1 MSETTVVKSN
11 IAQISDEEKKK
22 IPCLVVLEGSHLGE
36 VFKIEEDSVV
46 LGREQGCHIVILE
59 EGVSRR
65 HARVDCHE
73 DSYTISDLDS
83 TNGTFV
89 NGSPISH
96 SALNDGDKI
105 QMGDVLLRFSFE
117 DSIDVG
123 HQENLR
129 NLAMRDP
136 LTKIY
141 NRRYFMDMLNREI
154 SYAQRSNL
162 PLTCMLFDLDH
173 FKKINDSYGHQ
184 AGDLVL
190 QTVAQRIAKE
200 LRIYDAFARYGGEEF
215 AIMLRATALDNAL
228 ILAERIRSIVEK
240 LSTQVDGK
248 DVKVTVSLGV
258 ASLQSGQFSS
268 PDDLLRVADR
278 YLYQAKEKGRNRIC
292 SVRNVE

>member
-1 MSETTVVKSN
+1 MSETTVVKKN

-46 LGREQGCHIVILE
+46 IGREQSCDIVILE
-59 EGVSRR
+59 EGISRR
-65 HARVDCHE
+65 HARIDCHE
-73 DSYTISDLDS
+73 ESYTISDLES

-89 NGSPISH
+89 NGAPIDH
-96 SALNDGDKI
+96 SSLADGDKI
-105 QMGDVLLRFSFE
+105 QIGDVLLRFSFE
-117 DSIDVG
+117 DLIDVG

-141 NRRYFMDMLNREI
+141 NRRYFMDMLTREI

-162 PLTCMLFDLDH
+162 PLTCILFDIDH
-173 FKKINDSYGHQ
+173 FKKINDTLGHQ
-184 AGDLVL
+184 AGDTVL
-190 QTVAQRIAKE
+190 QAVAQRIAKE

-228 ILAERIRSIVEK
+228 ILAERIRSIIEK
-240 LSTQVDGK
+240 LAVDVDGK
-248 DVKVTVSLGV
+248 IAKITVSLGI
-258 ASLQSGQFSS
+258 ASLPSGQFSS
-268 PDDLLRVADR
+268 PEDLLRVADR